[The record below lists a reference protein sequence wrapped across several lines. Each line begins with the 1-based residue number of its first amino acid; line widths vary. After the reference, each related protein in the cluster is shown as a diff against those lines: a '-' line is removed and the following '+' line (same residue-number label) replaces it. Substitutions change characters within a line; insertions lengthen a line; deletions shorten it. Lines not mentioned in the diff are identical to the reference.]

1 MYIARNYAMFSDIQ
15 IVCCKKI
22 DCWLL
27 VGVTL
32 ANAISYSSVMNQST
46 HCQCMIG
53 AGDKFENRLKYQ
65 CGTIMQ
71 MNSS

>member
-1 MYIARNYAMFSDIQ
+1 MYIARNLDMSSDIQ

-32 ANAISYSSVMNQST
+32 ANAISYSSVMNP
-46 HCQCMIG
+46 
-53 AGDKFENRLKYQ
+53 
-65 CGTIMQ
+65 
-71 MNSS
+71 